1 MLADA
6 AAEEDPEDSQ
16 PTNPAAATAN
26 AMPVNLV
33 FICVFTIVIL
43 FRFNFLGST
52 FVYSTFVYSTFVYST
67 FVYLTFVSLRLN
79 KFSFI

>member
-1 MLADA
+1 LLADA

-26 AMPVNLV
+26 AIPVNLV

-43 FRFNFLGST
+43 LG
-52 FVYSTFVYSTFVYST
+52 
-67 FVYLTFVSLRLN
+67 LTF
-79 KFSFI
+79 

>member
-1 MLADA
+1 LLADA

-52 FVYSTFVYSTFVYST
+52 FVY
-67 FVYLTFVSLRLN
+67 LTFVSLRLN
-79 KFSFI
+79 NFSFI

>member
-1 MLADA
+1 LLADA

-52 FVYSTFVYSTFVYST
+52 FVY
-67 FVYLTFVSLRLN
+67 LTFVSLRLN
-79 KFSFI
+79 NLSFI

>member
-1 MLADA
+1 LLADA

-16 PTNPAAATAN
+16 PTNPAAAKAN

-52 FVYSTFVYSTFVYST
+52 SVDLT

>member
-16 PTNPAAATAN
+16 PTYPAAATAN

-52 FVYSTFVYSTFVYST
+52 FVYSTFVY
-67 FVYLTFVSLRLN
+67 LTFVSLRLN

>member
-1 MLADA
+1 VLLAVA

-52 FVYSTFVYSTFVYST
+52 F
-67 FVYLTFVSLRLN
+67 
-79 KFSFI
+79 